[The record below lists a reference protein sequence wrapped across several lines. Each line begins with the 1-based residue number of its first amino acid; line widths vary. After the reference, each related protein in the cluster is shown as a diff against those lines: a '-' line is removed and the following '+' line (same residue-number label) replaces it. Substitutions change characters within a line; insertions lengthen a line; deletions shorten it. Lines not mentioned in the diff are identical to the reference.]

1 MQIKKHTEKVF
12 IKQVVQYE
20 SLEEFREDYIKR
32 IELGFKLT
40 EPYYTNNLAFTYEK
54 TKLENVIVCESFDD

>member
-20 SLEEFREDYIKR
+20 SLEEFREDYIRR

-40 EPYYTNNLAFTYEK
+40 EPYYTNTLAFTYEK
-54 TKLENVIVCESFDD
+54 LEVENVVCCEPFDD